1 MGSKGFSSP
10 CERPKEGVL
19 HLPLRLTAISPHC
32 SGPLLLSVVCDG
44 LNSKC
49 ISEIGVLAAV
59 CEG

>member
-1 MGSKGFSSP
+1 MKDQKRVF
-10 CERPKEGVL
+10 L
-19 HLPLRLTAISPHC
+19 HLPLRLTAISHHC

-49 ISEIGVLAAV
+49 VSEIGVLAAV